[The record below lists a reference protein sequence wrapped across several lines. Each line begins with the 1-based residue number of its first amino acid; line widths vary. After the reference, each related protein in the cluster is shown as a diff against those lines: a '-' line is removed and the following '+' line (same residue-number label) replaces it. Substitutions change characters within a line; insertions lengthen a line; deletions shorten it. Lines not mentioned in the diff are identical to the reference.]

1 MKKWKLAREPCEKND
16 TSPIYEKNQRL
27 AREPYEKND
36 TSPTKK
42 WGDLQESPMKKMTL
56 ALPKNG
62 VTCKRAL

>member
-42 WGDLQESPMKKMTL
+42 WGDLQESPMKKTFRSM
-56 ALPKNG
+56 
-62 VTCKRAL
+62 